1 MNSQDILKRLSCHY
15 PLSTSPITN
24 RHFRDNAVNIGRFIE
39 YENSSTFHS
48 YPRRAGRTE
57 RELVVLYETVSGER
71 IGYQFTGQYVHEE
84 YSRPVY
90 SSNHRNMY
98 EFSPCIMAANG
109 TVLRELTSEDIW
121 NLFTRLSEV
130 DDYLIPVI
138 ATLFFKL
145 GRLYSHVHVKQ
156 DCECIL
162 FERRRNEEHT
172 YKSLEWSKLEIDGAI
187 LSSLNELIGEIPVD
201 TDYAISFE
209 AFLYFWELQYI
220 KEDIIS
226 YTRERLREPRRISLS
241 NMVLLYANFFYG
253 SLSTGQL
260 LQQVSSGWA
269 KLVLPPEEVSLAT
282 RNAIQMSDR
291 VRDLFEFMK
300 AEGIQVNQRIKLD
313 IGGKEYGAIFQ
324 IPAAR
329 IYIVRFLPPEVDDY
343 FQQIHWKAY
352 TAQQLEDTTIFEN
365 IKRILKNT

>member
-1 MNSQDILKRLSCHY
+1 MNSQDILKQLSCHY
-15 PLSTSPITN
+15 PLSTSPITYRN
-24 RHFRDNAVNIGRFIE
+24 HKDNVVHVGHFIE
-39 YENSSTFHS
+39 YENISTFHS

-57 RELVVLYETVSGER
+57 RELVVLYKTASGER
-71 IGYQFTGQYVHEE
+71 IGYQFSGQRVYEE
-84 YSRPVY
+84 DSRPVH
-90 SSNHRNMY
+90 SSSHRNMY
-98 EFSPCIMAANG
+98 EFSPCILTGDG
-109 TVLRELTSEDIW
+109 TILRELTSEDIW

-130 DDYLIPVI
+130 DDYVIPVI

-145 GRLYSHVHVKQ
+145 GRLYSHIHVKQ

-162 FERRRNEEHT
+162 FERRHNEEHT
-172 YKSLEWSKLEIDGAI
+172 YKSLEWSKLEIERAI
-187 LSSLNELIGEIPVD
+187 LSSLNELIGYISID

-226 YTRERLREPRRISLS
+226 YTRERFREPRRISLS

-253 SLSTGQL
+253 NLSIGKL
-260 LQQVSSGWA
+260 LQQVSSVWA
-269 KLVLPPEEVSLAT
+269 KLVLTPDEVSLAT
-282 RNAIQMSDR
+282 TNAIQMSDR

-300 AEGIQVNQRIKLD
+300 TEGIQVNQRIRLN
-313 IGGKEYGAIFQ
+313 IAGKEYGTIFQ

-329 IYIVRFLPPEVDDY
+329 IYIVRFLPPEMADY
-343 FQQIHWKAY
+343 FQQTHWNAY
-352 TAQQLEDTTIFEN
+352 TAQQLEDAMIFEN